1 MIEEIE
7 LFIIDL
13 EYFAYEHLVFLL
25 ILEAVLLVL
34 LGVYTYLNITKKID
48 EKKTNKKAI
57 SIIWGV
63 IEVIALFLI
72 AVGVHKTLTT
82 PRWRVSN
89 CSSAYGCVCEGKE
102 TCDCKYTNLDGEE
115 EDIICPNNNID
126 YTAE

>member
-34 LGVYTYLNITKKID
+34 LGVYTYINITKKID

-63 IEVIALFLI
+63 IEVIALF
-72 AVGVHKTLTT
+72 
-82 PRWRVSN
+82 
-89 CSSAYGCVCEGKE
+89 Y
-102 TCDCKYTNLDGEE
+102 LDLY
-115 EDIICPNNNID
+115 II
-126 YTAE
+126 Y